1 MSFWKTPR
9 SGLAFALLQKVRVI
23 LPFAVWPLDEPEL
36 PHAARMSAADAA
48 MATAAY
54 FRGIRVLRM
63 FVIS

>member
-1 MSFWKTPR
+1 
-9 SGLAFALLQKVRVI
+9 LAFALLQKVRVI